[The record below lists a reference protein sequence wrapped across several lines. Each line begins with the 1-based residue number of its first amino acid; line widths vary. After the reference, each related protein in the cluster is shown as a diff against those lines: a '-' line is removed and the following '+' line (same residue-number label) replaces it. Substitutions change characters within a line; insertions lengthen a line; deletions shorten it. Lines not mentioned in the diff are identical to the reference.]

1 MAERESDLKRTRTAD
16 TAAPA
21 VDQPIDQT
29 PKPEQKEEP
38 RDPQL
43 TYPAPPK
50 SKEFNPDGTAKEGSD
65 ANREALKARE
75 EILKPTEERKS
86 FEQIEAE
93 RAAKQDDPK
102 K

>member
-1 MAERESDLKRTRTAD
+1 MAERESNLRQPSRTAE
-16 TAAPA
+16 PA
-21 VDQPIDQT
+21 VDQPISDT
-29 PKPEQKEEP
+29 PKPETEEEK
-38 RDPQL
+38 RDPHL

-50 SKEFNPDGTAKEGSD
+50 SDQFNPDGTAKEGSD

-75 EILKPTEERKS
+75 EILKPTEDRKS